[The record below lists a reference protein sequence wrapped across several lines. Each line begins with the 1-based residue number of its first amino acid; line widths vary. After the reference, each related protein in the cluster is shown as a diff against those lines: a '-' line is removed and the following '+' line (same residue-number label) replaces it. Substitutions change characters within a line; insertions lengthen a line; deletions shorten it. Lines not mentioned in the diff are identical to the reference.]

1 MRSPQRFKPRSM
13 QCGRPEAMA
22 SEHPYTSEWAL
33 RVGHTAELG
42 PDVLGRARQLLEQ
55 VFEAD
60 WTESDW
66 EHALGG
72 VHVMAF
78 SGDLLVG
85 HGAVVQ
91 RRLLY
96 RGEALRTGYVEAFGV
111 HSAYRR
117 AGVGGRMMDV
127 LEGVIARAFELGA
140 LSATDVAA
148 EFYSKRGWLQ
158 WQGPLSALTP
168 GGIRP
173 TPEEAGGVYVLPGTR
188 QLDIHDSLGADWRD
202 GDVW

>member
-1 MRSPQRFKPRSM
+1 
-13 QCGRPEAMA
+13 MA
-22 SEHPYTSEWAL
+22 SEVRDASALVL
-33 RVGHTAELG
+33 RVGHTADFEAEL
-42 PDVLGRARQLLEQ
+42 LGRARQLLEL
-55 VFEAD
+55 VFESD
-60 WTESDW
+60 WTEHDW

-78 SGDLLVG
+78 RGDELVG
-85 HGAVVQ
+85 HAAVVQ

-96 RGEALRTGYVEAFGV
+96 RGEALRTGYVEALGV
-111 HSAYRR
+111 HPDYRR

-140 LSATDVAA
+140 LGATDVAA
-148 EFYSKRGWLQ
+148 EFYRKRGWLE

-168 GGIRP
+168 GGTRP
-173 TPEEAGGVYVLPGTR
+173 TPEEAGGIYVLPVAR
-188 QLDIHDSLGADWRD
+188 QLDVHEALSADWRD